1 MKQPTVQHPPG
12 HNNQEKPAA
21 AAVAPAAALLPDGW
35 LWLRRTPKHT
45 GRCDAEIFSSKTR
58 LKTLLVP
65 KAVAALLV
73 RYLLLGPEYK
83 YSLC

>member
-12 HNNQEKPAA
+12 HNNQEKP

-45 GRCDAEIFSSKTR
+45 GRSDAKIFYVLER
-58 LKTLLVP
+58 
-65 KAVAALLV
+65 VADNANS
-73 RYLLLGPEYK
+73 LGI
-83 YSLC
+83 